1 MVALNGKVFLDSVLK
16 DYIENLAS
24 SVPTYKGGPQAIEK
38 FGIQNIQNGVPQ
50 GLNFGLSEISDFQN
64 QYNSGAGRNNPIN
77 IPKTTAEIE
86 LARQGKFNDIVNN
99 NVQEGGITEERHT
112 PELNKFKQALL
123 DMRQGFIENRDNA
136 FSPENWSENNKKSI
150 WNRIGEIGGTTAR
163 IAQNPV
169 VQGAATG
176 ILTGALTGSP
186 MFGLTNGFNMA
197 TAKQNSNMYKKQLAD
212 NNVNVDTGLTG
223 MLNKDIFNSLLMP
236 KYKETENNTAL
247 ARIAEQQN
255 YHNDMTDLKTKQLEQ
270 LIKYQTDLIDIKQQ
284 QAEYEK
290 LYKEIMAKVA
300 QQNANTAK
308 QNADTNSRKANI
320 QASKA
325 NNQSKQKNKTA
336 MPQSFNSDLAQY
348 SILRNNENI
357 DFDSIRAKF
366 VGKYGVDPEKY
377 LK

>member
-1 MVALNGKVFLDSVLK
+1 MQNINKNVILNTVLK

-38 FGIQNIQNGVPQ
+38 FGIQNIKNGVPQ

-99 NVQEGGITEERHT
+99 NVQEGGITEEKHN

-136 FSPENWSENNKKSI
+136 FSPENWDENNQKSI

-163 IAQNPV
+163 LAKNPM

-176 ILTGALTGSP
+176 ILSGALTGSP
-186 MFGLTNGFNMA
+186 IFGLTNGFNLA
-197 TAKQNSNMYKKQLAD
+197 TAKQNSDMYKKQLAK
-212 NNVNVDTGLTG
+212 NGVNVDTGIAG
-223 MLNKDIFNSLLMP
+223 MLNNENFNSLLTP

-255 YHNDMTDLKTKQLEQ
+255 YHNDMNDLRTKQLEQ

-284 QAEYEK
+284 QAENEK

-308 QNADTNSRKANI
+308 QNADTNAKKASN
-320 QASKA
+320 
-325 NNQSKQKNKTA
+325 KQTQKSSNAKKELPVSARNYINKYIEEHPNVNREDVVEA
-336 MPQSFNSDLAQY
+336 YRRGL
-348 SILRNNENI
+348 I
-357 DFDSIRAKF
+357 
-366 VGKYGVDPEKY
+366 
-377 LK
+377 